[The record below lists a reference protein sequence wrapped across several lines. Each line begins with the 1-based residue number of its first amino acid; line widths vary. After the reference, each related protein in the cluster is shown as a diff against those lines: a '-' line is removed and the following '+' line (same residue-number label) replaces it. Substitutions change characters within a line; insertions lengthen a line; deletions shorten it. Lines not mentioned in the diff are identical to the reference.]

1 MKAVIDLGKVGLTF
15 GGVWQ
20 TGKNYEKL
28 TFVLNKLSNGGDG
41 CGYIAIEDSNSVRP
55 DTDPT
60 RWQKASEVGESIYDL
75 CVARGYQGT
84 EDQFVAEYNAA
95 VAAANAAAASAS
107 AVEAQVAAAEASR
120 VSAEN
125 SRVQAEASREA
136 AEQSRRSA
144 EDARVAAENA
154 RVAADNLR
162 QQTFERQSAEM
173 TTAIGLAETATSAAN
188 AATEAANAAAASA
201 NAAAAAANAAAEAAS
216 SIETRLVDGTLVP
229 AKAGNLESWE
239 ERDALNVGDDWMDVI
254 RTTAGD
260 QSVDSAKGARI
271 LSIVAQTD
279 FAASA
284 FKTTG
289 FNLLHGA
296 TAVGAGYYFP
306 VPALPFGSFGTASQ
320 PNGVLFTSNANQKLT
335 PTVRFK
341 ALSAGVPS
349 SVNDGSACAYTDS
362 NGYRFFTCTEPG
374 YMIVSGITLANTCAH
389 IAWSRRYDEFISPT
403 EASDA
408 GSSISLSTILAAVHS
423 DVSKLLAVG
432 RGAGL
437 VSDRI
442 DFDGTKAVW
451 TRKVARVQP
460 TWTRSELDAETG
472 LYTYTAAISAMASG
486 GLAEFEGTNKPEIT
500 VDGTNVSY
508 QSENGTALTDY
519 VKYQL
524 ATIATGNVTMSNAVS
539 IEDWGLEILVGATGS
554 AIVTTQYAQSYPDA
568 LAQLLAN
575 IDQAT
580 VPIICAAFAQMR
592 AEIDGLKATLYEAT
606 NLLKLAALR
615 VDSKEYFVC
624 GLPRVLRSKVAG
636 APSAANVPD
645 NWDPTTM
652 GVWTGVPRSTE
663 QIYMDQD
670 GKKVYGAPV
679 LTNST
684 NDWVLLN

>member
-1 MKAVIDLGKVGLTF
+1 MSNKQGNIKDYDGNYVSPTTVTYLVYDAAKNQALSQTLADTPDRTALGFPVFSTVTAYSAGDIVFYNNGLWKF
-15 GGVWQ
+15 IADHDAGAW
-20 TGKNYEKL
+20 
-28 TFVLNKLSNGGDG
+28 NG
-41 CGYIAIEDSNSVRP
+41 A
-55 DTDPT
+55 
-60 RWQKASEVGESIYDL
+60 Q
-75 CVARGYQGT
+75 
-84 EDQFVAEYNAA
+84 
-95 VAAANAAAASAS
+95 
-107 AVEAQVAAAEASR
+107 VEAYSVKDFVDDSVPEDAQL
-120 VSAEN
+120 AEN
-125 SRVQAEASREA
+125 
-136 AEQSRRSA
+136 
-144 EDARVAAENA
+144 
-154 RVAADNLR
+154 
-162 QQTFERQSAEM
+162 
-173 TTAIGLAETATSAAN
+173 I
-188 AATEAANAAAASA
+188 
-201 NAAAAAANAAAEAAS
+201 
-216 SIETRLVDGTLVP
+216 
-229 AKAGNLESWE
+229 KSWA
-239 ERDALNVGDDWMDVI
+239 ERDALNVGDDWTDVI

-289 FNLLHGA
+289 FNLLHD
-296 TAVGAGYYFP
+296 AVGVGDGFYFP
-306 VPALPFGSFGTASQ
+306 VPALAFGVFGTAAQ

-341 ALSAGVPS
+341 AMSAGVPS

-403 EASDA
+403 EATDA
-408 GSSISLSTILAAVHS
+408 GSSISLSSILAAVHS

-486 GLAEFEGTNKPEIT
+486 GLAEFEGANKPEIT
-500 VDGTNVSY
+500 VNGTNVSY

-580 VPIICAAFAQMR
+580 VPIICAAFAQMQ
-592 AEIDGLKATLYEAT
+592 AEINGLKDSLYAAV
-606 NLLKLAALR
+606 NLLRFSALR
-615 VDSKEYFVC
+615 VNAAEFYVS
-624 GLPRVLRSKVAG
+624 GTPRVLRCKVAG
-636 APSAANVPD
+636 APAAARIPD
-645 NWDPTTM
+645 NWDEKTM
-652 GVWTGVPRSTE
+652 GTWTGAPRS
-663 QIYMDQD
+663 MDQLYVD
-670 GKKVYGAPV
+670 QTSKKVYQAWQVTGSTADWIV
-679 LTNST
+679 LN
-684 NDWVLLN
+684 

>member
-1 MKAVIDLGKVGLTF
+1 MSNKQGNIKDYDGNYVSPTTVTHLVYDAAKNQALSQTLADTPDRTALGFPVFSTVTAYSAGDIVFYNNGLWKFTADHDA
-15 GGVWQ
+15 GVW
-20 TGKNYEKL
+20 
-28 TFVLNKLSNGGDG
+28 NG
-41 CGYIAIEDSNSVRP
+41 A
-55 DTDPT
+55 
-60 RWQKASEVGESIYDL
+60 Q
-75 CVARGYQGT
+75 
-84 EDQFVAEYNAA
+84 
-95 VAAANAAAASAS
+95 
-107 AVEAQVAAAEASR
+107 VEAYSVKDFVNDSVPEDAQL
-120 VSAEN
+120 AEN
-125 SRVQAEASREA
+125 
-136 AEQSRRSA
+136 
-144 EDARVAAENA
+144 
-154 RVAADNLR
+154 
-162 QQTFERQSAEM
+162 
-173 TTAIGLAETATSAAN
+173 I
-188 AATEAANAAAASA
+188 
-201 NAAAAAANAAAEAAS
+201 
-216 SIETRLVDGTLVP
+216 
-229 AKAGNLESWE
+229 KSWA
-239 ERDALNVGDDWMDVI
+239 ERDALNVGDDWTDAI

-289 FNLLHGA
+289 FNLLHD
-296 TAVGAGYYFP
+296 AVGVGDGFYFP
-306 VPALPFGSFGTASQ
+306 VPALAFGVFGTAAQ

-442 DFDGTKAVW
+442 DFNGTKAVW
-451 TRKVARVQP
+451 MRKVARVQP
-460 TWTRSELDAETG
+460 TWARSELDAETG

-486 GLAEFEGTNKPEIT
+486 GLAEFEGANKPEIT
-500 VDGTNVSY
+500 VNGTNVSY

-580 VPIICAAFAQMR
+580 VPIICAAFAQMQ
-592 AEIDGLKATLYEAT
+592 AEIDGLKDSLYAAV
-606 NLLKLAALR
+606 NLLRFSALR
-615 VDSKEYFVC
+615 VNAAEFYVS
-624 GLPRVLRSKVAG
+624 GTPRVLRCKTAG
-636 APSAANVPD
+636 APAAARVPD
-645 NWDPTTM
+645 NWDEKTM
-652 GVWTGVPRSTE
+652 GTWTGAPRSL
-663 QIYMDQD
+663 DQLYVD
-670 GKKVYGAPV
+670 QTSKKVYQAWQVTGSTADWIV
-679 LTNST
+679 LN
-684 NDWVLLN
+684 

>member
-1 MKAVIDLGKVGLTF
+1 MSNKQGNIKDYDGNYVSPTTVTHLVYDAAKNQALSQTLADTPDRTALGFPVFSTVTAYSAGDIVFYNNGLWKF
-15 GGVWQ
+15 IADHDAGAW
-20 TGKNYEKL
+20 
-28 TFVLNKLSNGGDG
+28 NG
-41 CGYIAIEDSNSVRP
+41 A
-55 DTDPT
+55 
-60 RWQKASEVGESIYDL
+60 Q
-75 CVARGYQGT
+75 
-84 EDQFVAEYNAA
+84 
-95 VAAANAAAASAS
+95 
-107 AVEAQVAAAEASR
+107 VEAYSVKDFVDDSVPEDAQL
-120 VSAEN
+120 AEN
-125 SRVQAEASREA
+125 
-136 AEQSRRSA
+136 
-144 EDARVAAENA
+144 
-154 RVAADNLR
+154 
-162 QQTFERQSAEM
+162 
-173 TTAIGLAETATSAAN
+173 I
-188 AATEAANAAAASA
+188 
-201 NAAAAAANAAAEAAS
+201 
-216 SIETRLVDGTLVP
+216 
-229 AKAGNLESWE
+229 KSWA
-239 ERDALNVGDDWMDVI
+239 ERDALNVGDDWTDVI

-289 FNLLHGA
+289 FNLLHD
-296 TAVGAGYYFP
+296 AVGVGDGFYFP
-306 VPALPFGSFGTASQ
+306 VPALAFGVFGTAAQ

-341 ALSAGVPS
+341 AMSAGVPS

-403 EASDA
+403 EATDA
-408 GSSISLSTILAAVHS
+408 GSSISLSSILAAVHS

-486 GLAEFEGTNKPEIT
+486 GLAEFEGANKPEIT
-500 VDGTNVSY
+500 VNGTNVSY

-580 VPIICAAFAQMR
+580 VPIICAAFAQMQ
-592 AEIDGLKATLYEAT
+592 AEIDGLKDSLYAAV
-606 NLLKLAALR
+606 NLLRFSALR
-615 VDSKEYFVC
+615 VNAAEFYVS
-624 GLPRVLRSKVAG
+624 GTPRVLRCKVAG
-636 APSAANVPD
+636 APAAARIPD
-645 NWDPTTM
+645 NWDEKTM
-652 GVWTGVPRSTE
+652 GTWTGAPRS
-663 QIYMDQD
+663 MDQLYVD
-670 GKKVYGAPV
+670 QTSKKVYQAWQVTGSTADWIV
-679 LTNST
+679 LN
-684 NDWVLLN
+684 

>member
-1 MKAVIDLGKVGLTF
+1 MSNKQGNIKDYDGNYVSPTTVTYLVYDAAKNQALSQTLADTPDRTALGFPVFSTVTAYSAGDIVFYNNGLWKF
-15 GGVWQ
+15 IADHDAGAW
-20 TGKNYEKL
+20 
-28 TFVLNKLSNGGDG
+28 NG
-41 CGYIAIEDSNSVRP
+41 A
-55 DTDPT
+55 
-60 RWQKASEVGESIYDL
+60 Q
-75 CVARGYQGT
+75 
-84 EDQFVAEYNAA
+84 
-95 VAAANAAAASAS
+95 
-107 AVEAQVAAAEASR
+107 VEAYSVKDFVDDSVPEDAQL
-120 VSAEN
+120 AEN
-125 SRVQAEASREA
+125 
-136 AEQSRRSA
+136 
-144 EDARVAAENA
+144 
-154 RVAADNLR
+154 
-162 QQTFERQSAEM
+162 
-173 TTAIGLAETATSAAN
+173 I
-188 AATEAANAAAASA
+188 
-201 NAAAAAANAAAEAAS
+201 
-216 SIETRLVDGTLVP
+216 
-229 AKAGNLESWE
+229 KSWA
-239 ERDALNVGDDWMDVI
+239 ERDALNVGDDWTDVI

-289 FNLLHGA
+289 FNLLHD
-296 TAVGAGYYFP
+296 AVGVGDGFYFP
-306 VPALPFGSFGTASQ
+306 VPALAFGVFGTAAQ

-403 EASDA
+403 EATDA
-408 GSSISLSTILAAVHS
+408 GSSISLSSILAAVHS

-486 GLAEFEGTNKPEIT
+486 GLAEFEGANKPEIT
-500 VDGTNVSY
+500 VNGTNVSY

-580 VPIICAAFAQMR
+580 VPIICAAFAQMQ
-592 AEIDGLKATLYEAT
+592 AEINGLKDSLYAAV
-606 NLLKLAALR
+606 NLLRFSALR
-615 VDSKEYFVC
+615 VNAAEFYVS
-624 GLPRVLRSKVAG
+624 GTPRVLRCKVAG
-636 APSAANVPD
+636 APAAARIPD
-645 NWDPTTM
+645 NWDEKTM
-652 GVWTGVPRSTE
+652 GTWTGAPRS
-663 QIYMDQD
+663 MDQLYVD
-670 GKKVYGAPV
+670 QTSKKVYQAWQVTGSTADWIV
-679 LTNST
+679 LN
-684 NDWVLLN
+684 

>member
-1 MKAVIDLGKVGLTF
+1 MSNKQGNIKDYDGNYVSPTTVTHLVYDAAKNQALSQTLHDTPDKGALGFPSFSTVTAYQEGDIVFYNNGLWKF
-15 GGVWQ
+15 IADHDAGAWNGAQVEAYSV
-20 TGKNYEKL
+20 KD
-28 TFVLNKLSNGGDG
+28 FV
-41 CGYIAIEDSNSVRP
+41 EDSVP
-55 DTDPT
+55 
-60 RWQKASEVGESIYDL
+60 
-75 CVARGYQGT
+75 
-84 EDQFVAEYNAA
+84 ED
-95 VAAANAAAASAS
+95 
-107 AVEAQVAAAEASR
+107 AQL
-120 VSAEN
+120 AEN
-125 SRVQAEASREA
+125 
-136 AEQSRRSA
+136 
-144 EDARVAAENA
+144 
-154 RVAADNLR
+154 
-162 QQTFERQSAEM
+162 
-173 TTAIGLAETATSAAN
+173 I
-188 AATEAANAAAASA
+188 
-201 NAAAAAANAAAEAAS
+201 
-216 SIETRLVDGTLVP
+216 
-229 AKAGNLESWE
+229 KSWA
-239 ERDALNVGDDWMDVI
+239 ERDALNVGDDWTDAI

-279 FAASA
+279 FAASE

-289 FNLLHGA
+289 FNLLHD
-296 TAVGAGYYFP
+296 AVGVGDGFYFP
-306 VPALPFGSFGTASQ
+306 VPALAFGVFGTAAQ
-320 PNGVLFTSNANQKLT
+320 PNGVLFTSNANQKLA

-500 VDGTNVSY
+500 VNGTNVSY

-580 VPIICAAFAQMR
+580 VPIICAAFAQMQ
-592 AEIDGLKATLYEAT
+592 AEIDGLKDSLYAAVTL
-606 NLLKLAALR
+606 LRFSALR
-615 VDSKEYFVC
+615 VNAAEFYVS
-624 GLPRVLRSKVAG
+624 GTPRVLRCKTAG
-636 APSAANVPD
+636 APAAARVPD
-645 NWDPTTM
+645 NWDEKTM
-652 GVWTGVPRSTE
+652 GTWTGAPRSL
-663 QIYMDQD
+663 DQLYVD
-670 GKKVYGAPV
+670 QTSKKVYQAWQVTGSTADWIV
-679 LTNST
+679 LN
-684 NDWVLLN
+684 

>member
-1 MKAVIDLGKVGLTF
+1 MSNKQGNIKDYDGNYVSPTTVTHLVYDAAKNQALSQTLHDTPDKGALGFPSFSTVTAYQEGDIVFYNNGLWKF
-15 GGVWQ
+15 IADHDAGAWNGAQVEAYSV
-20 TGKNYEKL
+20 KD
-28 TFVLNKLSNGGDG
+28 FV
-41 CGYIAIEDSNSVRP
+41 EDSVP
-55 DTDPT
+55 
-60 RWQKASEVGESIYDL
+60 
-75 CVARGYQGT
+75 
-84 EDQFVAEYNAA
+84 ED
-95 VAAANAAAASAS
+95 
-107 AVEAQVAAAEASR
+107 AQL
-120 VSAEN
+120 AEN
-125 SRVQAEASREA
+125 
-136 AEQSRRSA
+136 
-144 EDARVAAENA
+144 
-154 RVAADNLR
+154 
-162 QQTFERQSAEM
+162 
-173 TTAIGLAETATSAAN
+173 I
-188 AATEAANAAAASA
+188 
-201 NAAAAAANAAAEAAS
+201 
-216 SIETRLVDGTLVP
+216 
-229 AKAGNLESWE
+229 KSWA
-239 ERDALNVGDDWMDVI
+239 ERDALNVGDDWTDAI

-289 FNLLHGA
+289 FNLLHD
-296 TAVGAGYYFP
+296 AVGVGDGFYFP
-306 VPALPFGSFGTASQ
+306 VPALAFGVFGTAAQ

-341 ALSAGVPS
+341 ALSDGVPS

-486 GLAEFEGTNKPEIT
+486 GLAEFEGANKPEIT
-500 VDGTNVSY
+500 VNGTNVSY

-580 VPIICAAFAQMR
+580 VPIICAAFAQMK
-592 AEIDGLKATLYEAT
+592 AEIDGLKDSIYAAV
-606 NLLKLAALR
+606 NLLRFSALR
-615 VDSKEYFVC
+615 VNAAEFYVS
-624 GLPRVLRSKVAG
+624 GTPRVLRCKTAG
-636 APSAANVPD
+636 APAAARVPD
-645 NWDPTTM
+645 NWDEKTM
-652 GVWTGVPRSTE
+652 GTWTGAPRSL
-663 QIYMDQD
+663 DQLYVD
-670 GKKVYGAPV
+670 QTSKKVYQAWQVTGSTADWIV
-679 LTNST
+679 LN
-684 NDWVLLN
+684 